1 MFHFK
6 IRPLYLTL
14 ILIIWLLLFFFAGCK
29 KSPVNDNNVEE
40 PEFLVPLD
48 VGNYWE
54 YIGYTFSGDDIIEGL
69 TDSFRVEITDKMTV
83 NYEGE
88 SYDAAVQSIF
98 YPVWNQEP
106 DIIKWLY
113 WNGENGLYL
122 LGGISQTDMLIKKIL
137 YFNYPV
143 EVGEEW
149 MYPRPVF
156 DMLNL
161 EFFIY
166 DTLTITCVGKNEPF
180 ETRAGTFKCYVY
192 KYTRISSD
200 DAVFIWD
207 YYFYYAPGIGQ
218 VGSIIRDEIAH
229 VIKYKQV
236 LIKYNV
242 KTIN

>member
-6 IRPLYLTL
+6 IRTLFITL
-14 ILIIWLLLFFFAGCK
+14 ILIMWLFIFPSTVCK
-29 KSPVNDNNVEE
+29 KSPVNDNNVKE

-54 YIGYTFSGDDIIEGL
+54 YVTYEISGGEIIDGL
-69 TDSFRVEITDKMTV
+69 TDSFRVEITEKMIV
-83 NYEGE
+83 NDEGE

-166 DTLTITCVGKNEPF
+166 DTLTITCVGKNE
-180 ETRAGTFKCYVY
+180 
-192 KYTRISSD
+192 
-200 DAVFIWD
+200 
-207 YYFYYAPGIGQ
+207 YYWKNQWRTIG
-218 VGSIIRDEIAH
+218 
-229 VIKYKQV
+229 
-236 LIKYNV
+236 N
-242 KTIN
+242 